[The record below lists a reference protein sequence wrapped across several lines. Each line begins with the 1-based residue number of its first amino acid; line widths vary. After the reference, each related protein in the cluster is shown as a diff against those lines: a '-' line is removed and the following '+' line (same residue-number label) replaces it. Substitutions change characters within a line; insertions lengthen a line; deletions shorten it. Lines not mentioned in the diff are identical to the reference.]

1 MCTFVLSERIVYLF
15 FMRGQQN
22 VHTRHHSKFT
32 EDANKN
38 KQKWRYC
45 QSKNFSG
52 TSDTITQP
60 AITCSKLTIETLEQG
75 VKYVQS

>member
-1 MCTFVLSERIVYLF
+1 MCTFAPSGRIVYLF
-15 FMRGQQN
+15 LMRGQQN

-52 TSDTITQP
+52 TSDTIKHLKTFRIISNEIP
-60 AITCSKLTIETLEQG
+60 VLLLILC
-75 VKYVQS
+75 